1 MALPMD
7 RLRPDQI
14 AGSGAV
20 ATAGPPPSM
29 PPESPVAMPE
39 QRLDVF
45 DQGERRAFVD
55 AERSSSPFWPRVA
68 VFGGAIAITAGVV
81 FEMGRSL
88 ALGGLT
94 PLELVVVVLFALNIG
109 WIALTFV
116 TALAGAVLVTQR
128 RPKPAL
134 ASPAAGRT
142 AVLMP
147 TYNESPARIFAAIE
161 AMASGVRTIAPED
174 RFDWFVLSDTTD
186 PRIALAEETAFH
198 ASRSRF
204 GGSIPLYYRRRR
216 RNRARK
222 SGNIADFCGRWGGAY
237 DYLLILDADSLME
250 PGAIVELARRMD
262 SDADAGLIQT
272 VPRLVHG
279 RTAFARLQQFA
290 GRLYGPVL
298 AAGLAWWAGP
308 EGNYWGHNAILR
320 RRAFTEAAGLP
331 SLPGRPPFGGDILS
345 HDFVEAALI
354 RRAGWAVR
362 IADDVAGSYEE
373 SPPSLLDFAA
383 RDRRWCQGNLQ
394 HARIVR
400 AAGLHWV
407 SRLHLLNGIFSY
419 LASLLWLLLIVA
431 SLGMAVQA
439 SFTPLDYFEEPFQLF
454 PTWPRIDSQL
464 QIELLAITVLL
475 LIAPKIFGLV
485 AALVRAE
492 ERRRFR
498 GALRLVAS
506 FATELVLSA
515 LIAPVMMLIQS
526 AVIVSIL
533 MRSDS
538 GWRSQR
544 REGQKLSLREA
555 FEKHRWQVAGGILI
569 AAAAWWVSP
578 VLLAWLSPALLGLLL
593 AAPISALT
601 ASSRFGR
608 ALRRR
613 GLLITPEE
621 RALPLIGRESSSC
634 RIHHRVALSTT
645 PDIERLVVE
654 DQRRRLHLALLDTH
668 PSTGREID
676 PIEAIA
682 AAKINQAESLQEA
695 LASLM
700 PDEQAIALA
709 VPHLF
714 TKLTSLPSAAS
725 RERSE
730 SRAPTE
736 LAA

>member
-1 MALPMD
+1 M
-7 RLRPDQI
+7 
-14 AGSGAV
+14 GSGAS
-20 ATAGPPPSM
+20 AAGPPPSM
-29 PPESPVAMPE
+29 PLEAPVAMPE

-45 DQGERRAFVD
+45 DQAGRRAFAD
-55 AERSSSPFWPRVA
+55 AEKSASPFWPRIA
-68 VFGGAIAITAGVV
+68 VFGGATAITAGAV

-116 TALAGAVLVTQR
+116 TAAAGAVLVAR
-128 RPKPAL
+128 SRPKSVTAL
-134 ASPAAGRT
+134 PVVGRT

-147 TYNESPARIFAAIE
+147 IYNESPARIFAAIE
-161 AMASGVRTIAPED
+161 AMASGVRSVAPD
-174 RFDWFVLSDTTD
+174 SRFDWFALSDTTD
-186 PRIALAEETAFH
+186 PGIALAEETAFH

-216 RNRARK
+216 RNQARK
-222 SGNIADFCGRWGGAY
+222 SGNIADFCRRWGGSY
-237 DYLLILDADSLME
+237 DYFIILDADSLME
-250 PGAIVELARRMD
+250 PEAIVEMARRMD
-262 SDADAGLIQT
+262 TDPDAGLIQT

-290 GRLYGPVL
+290 GRVYGPVL
-298 AAGLAWWAGP
+298 AAGLAWWSGP

-320 RRAFTEAAGLP
+320 RRAFAGAAGLP
-331 SLPGRPPFGGDILS
+331 KLPGRPPFGGDILS

-354 RRAGWAVR
+354 RRAGWTVR

-373 SPPSLLDFAA
+373 SPPSLIDFAA

-407 SRLHLLNGIFSY
+407 SRVHLLNGIFAY

-439 SFTPLDYFEEPFQLF
+439 SFTPLDYFEDPFQLF

-464 QIELLAITVLL
+464 QIELLTITVLL

-485 AALVRAE
+485 TALLRAE
-492 ERRRFR
+492 ERRRFG
-498 GALRLVAS
+498 GALWLCAS
-506 FATELVLSA
+506 FATELLLSA
-515 LIAPVMMLIQS
+515 LIAPVMMLVQS

-533 MRSDS
+533 LRSDA

-544 REGQKLSLREA
+544 RDLSRLSLREA
-555 FEKHRWQVAGGILI
+555 CERHRWHVAAGLAI
-569 AAAAWWVSP
+569 AVAAWWVSP
-578 VLLAWLSPALLGLLL
+578 ILLAWLSPALLGLFL

-621 RALPLIGRESSSC
+621 RALPVIGRESSSC

-654 DQRRRLHLALLDTH
+654 DQRRQLHLALLDTH
-668 PSTGREID
+668 PSAGREID
-676 PIEAIA
+676 PVEALA

-714 TKLTSLPSAAS
+714 AKLTSLPSAAS
-725 RERSE
+725 RDRVEPS
-730 SRAPTE
+730 SPTE